1 MKSGKRKIVH
11 NGQKPNMNV
20 WMAVSLAVGTF
31 AYLDTNWFNW
41 FFKRGAKS
49 SQVQV
54 EEEPD
59 DRMQYVR
66 GALFTD
72 DGNFAFDSKKRDKS
86 VSDDEQLKIFQ
97 ERAKDRQSRF
107 SKADYWEDRY
117 KKTTKEFDWFGTW
130 NSDTAVRIKPEVEP
144 FLPSKVNSIL
154 NIGCGNSRLGEELYK
169 DGYTGIM
176 NIDISQ
182 SAVDKMSQ
190 KFAGNSALSFMQ
202 MDITNMT
209 FADES
214 FDVVMDKGTLDA
226 LYTGL
231 PAGVKLAVAH
241 VFRMLAPGGV
251 FVSMSFGSPVN
262 RKDLNMTSGEE
273 DVLGG
278 WESFQTTVLQREDQ
292 DYHLYLMTK
301 PH

>member
-1 MKSGKRKIVH
+1 MKSGKRKVVH
-11 NGQKPNMNV
+11 NGQKTNMHL
-20 WMAVSLAVGTF
+20 WTTISLGVGLF
-31 AYLDTNWFNW
+31 GYLDTNWFNW
-41 FFKRGAKS
+41 VFNRRMKS
-49 SQVQV
+49 QILV
-54 EEEPD
+54 EEDEPD

-72 DGNFAFDSKKRDKS
+72 NGNFAFDRRNRDDS
-86 VSDDEQLKIFQ
+86 VSDEEQLKIFQ
-97 ERAKDRQSRF
+97 ARAKERQSRF
-107 SKADYWEDRY
+107 SKADYWEERY

-144 FLPSKVNSIL
+144 FLPSQVNSLL
-154 NIGCGNSRLGEELYK
+154 NIGCGNSRLGEELYR
-169 DGYTGIM
+169 DGYKQIM

-190 KFAGNSALSFMQ
+190 KFAGNPELSFMQ

-209 FADES
+209 FADAS

-231 PAGVKLAVAH
+231 PDGVKFAVAH
-241 VFRMLAPGGV
+241 IYRMLTPGGV
-251 FVSMSFGSPVN
+251 FVSMSFGSPGN
-262 RKDLNMTSGEE
+262 RKDLNMTSGVERE
-273 DVLGG
+273 LGG
-278 WESFQTTVLQREDQ
+278 WESFRTTILRREDQ

>member
-1 MKSGKRKIVH
+1 MKNGKRKSVH
-11 NGQKPNMNV
+11 SGQAPNLRL
-20 WMAVSLAVGTF
+20 WALVSLGVGFF

-41 FFKRGAKS
+41 FFNRETKKA
-49 SQVQV
+49 QFAV
-54 EEEPD
+54 EDVEPD
-59 DRMQYVR
+59 DRWQYVR

-72 DGNFAFDSKKRDKS
+72 DGNYAFDHRNRDE
-86 VSDDEQLKIFQ
+86 EQMEAFQ
-97 ERAKDRQSRF
+97 ARAKERQSRF
-107 SKADYWEDRY
+107 SKADYWEERY

-144 FLPSKVNSIL
+144 FLPSQVNSIL
-154 NIGCGNSRLGEELYK
+154 NIGCGNSRLGEELYN
-169 DGYTGIM
+169 DGYRGIM

-182 SAVDKMSQ
+182 AVVDKMSQ
-190 KFAGNSALSFMQ
+190 KFAGNSDLSFMQ

-209 FADES
+209 FADAS

-231 PAGVKLAVAH
+231 PAGVKHAVAH
-241 VFRMLAPGGV
+241 IYRMLTPGGV
-251 FVSMSFGSPVN
+251 FVSMSFGAPAN
-262 RKDLNMTSGEE
+262 RKDLNMTSGVEGT
-273 DVLGG
+273 LGG
-278 WESFQTTVLQREDQ
+278 WGSFQTTVLRREDQ

>member
-1 MKSGKRKIVH
+1 MGSGKKKITH

-20 WMAVSLAVGTF
+20 WTAVSVGIGLF

-41 FFKRGAKS
+41 VINRGAKKAKA
-49 SQVQV
+49 QIEV
-54 EEEPD
+54 EPED
-59 DRMQYVR
+59 KMQYVR

-72 DGNFAFDSKKRDKS
+72 NGEFAFDYRNRDKS
-86 VSDDEQLKIFQ
+86 ISDDEQLAIFQ
-97 ERAKDRQSRF
+97 ARAKERQSRF

-117 KKTTKEFDWFGTW
+117 KKTNKEFDWFGTW
-130 NSDTAVRIKPEVEP
+130 NSDTSVRIKPEVEP

-190 KFAGNSALSFMQ
+190 KFAGNSALSFKQ

-214 FDVVMDKGTLDA
+214 FDVVLDKGTLDA

-251 FVSMSFGSPVN
+251 FVSMSFGSPIN
-262 RKDLNMTSGEE
+262 RRDLNMTTGVEE
-273 DVLGG
+273 ELGG
-278 WESFQTTVLQREDQ
+278 WESFHTTVLRREDQ

>member
-11 NGQKPNMNV
+11 NGPKPNMHL
-20 WMAVSLAVGTF
+20 WMAVSLGVGLF
-31 AYLDTNWFNW
+31 AYVDTNWFNW
-41 FFKRGAKS
+41 FFNRGMKA
-49 SQVQV
+49 QVSV
-54 EEEPD
+54 EEDEPD

-66 GALFTD
+66 ANLFTD
-72 DGNFAFDSKKRDKS
+72 NGNFAFDRRNRDNS
-86 VSDDEQLKIFQ
+86 VSDEEQLKIFQ
-97 ERAKDRQSRF
+97 TRAQDRQSRF
-107 SKADYWEDRY
+107 SKAEYWEERY
-117 KKTTKEFDWFGTW
+117 KKTTTEFDWFGTW

-144 FLPSKVNSIL
+144 FLPSQVNSIL
-154 NIGCGNSRLGEELYK
+154 NIGCGNSRLGEELNR
-169 DGYTGIM
+169 DGYKGIM

-190 KFAGNSALSFMQ
+190 KFAGNPELSFMQ

-209 FADES
+209 FADAS
-214 FDVVMDKGTLDA
+214 FNVVMDKGTLDA

-231 PAGVKLAVAH
+231 PDGVKLAVAH
-241 VFRMLAPGGV
+241 IYRMLTPGGV

-262 RKDLNMTSGEE
+262 RRDLNMTSGVEGE
-273 DVLGG
+273 LGG
-278 WESFQTTVLQREDQ
+278 WESFQTTILRREDQ

>member
-1 MKSGKRKIVH
+1 MKSGKRKTIH
-11 NGQKPNMNV
+11 NGQKPNMNL
-20 WMAVSLAVGTF
+20 WAGVSLAVGF
-31 AYLDTNWFNW
+31 VAYVDTNWFNW
-41 FFKRGAKS
+41 FFNRGTKTA
-49 SQVQV
+49 QAAV
-54 EEEPD
+54 EDDEPD

-66 GALFTD
+66 GALFTNN
-72 DGNFAFDSKKRDKS
+72 GYAFDRRNNDKS
-86 VSDDEQLKIFQ
+86 DHEQLEIIQ
-97 ERAKDRQSRF
+97 ARAEDRRSRF
-107 SKADYWEDRY
+107 SKADYWEERY

-130 NSDTAVRIKPEVEP
+130 NSDTAIRIKPEVEP
-144 FLPSKVNSIL
+144 FFPSQINSIL

-169 DGYTGIM
+169 DGYKGIM

-190 KFAGNSALSFMQ
+190 KFAGNSELSFMQ

-209 FADES
+209 FADAS

-241 VFRMLAPGGV
+241 IYRMLTPGGV
-251 FVSMSFGSPVN
+251 FVSMSFGAPIN
-262 RKDLNMTSGEE
+262 RRDLNSTSGVEGE
-273 DVLGG
+273 LGG
-278 WESFQTTVLQREDQ
+278 WGSFETTVLRREDQ

-301 PH
+301 PN